1 MLPAMARRGPDA
13 EGFYRWASPSNSTGF
28 GHRRL
33 AILDLS
39 PAGAQP
45 MLSRDGS
52 VGVVFNGCIYNFH
65 EIRAELERLGHAFHS
80 QCDTEIL
87 IEGYL
92 EWGLDRLLPR
102 LHGMFAFAIWDVPK
116 QKLSLARDRLGVKPL
131 VYRIWD
137 GNIAFASTL
146 QALQGIGFPVEIAS
160 AALLEYLDVGF
171 VTDDRSIFQGTRKLA
186 AATVLE
192 WENGKT
198 TERVYWSLPKFGQ
211 DRTIQFDDAVAE
223 TERLIIDAVRL
234 RLISDVPIGALLSGG
249 IDSTLVCWALSK
261 LGANI
266 HAFTVGTPG
275 DPGDESLDAQDIAR
289 RLGISHEIVHLDTN
303 QPPPLDDLIAAYS
316 EPFASTSALGMLR
329 VSQAVKPK
337 ATVLLTGDGGDDV
350 YLGYPFQFNAWRAQ
364 KIARSVPGFAPSVYD
379 ALRPLLSAIPPLKR
393 ARSLLDYAMGGIGAY
408 ARVRIGLPYYYEN
421 NLFGERLKG
430 GTVAHRE
437 VPASFESARD
447 LVAEVFAFHKKMH
460 FTSEFMTKVDGGTM
474 YHSLEA
480 RAPFLDQKIWEFAAR
495 IPAEV
500 HFQGGQFKAILREI
514 VRRHVGPD
522 VAFRRKQGF
531 TVPVERWLA
540 TKWSGRLAELKGE
553 TLLTSQGWFERKALS
568 AAIDRALKQDE
579 IPVQLWYLLVL
590 EAWLRKSGR
599 TS

>member
-1 MLPAMARRGPDA
+1 MLPAMARRGPDG
-13 EGFYRWASPSNSTGF
+13 EGYHGWSAPRSATGF

-45 MLSRDGS
+45 MLSSDGS

-65 EIRAELERLGHAFHS
+65 EIRAELERLGRSFRS

-92 EWGLDRLLPR
+92 EWGIDNLLPR
-102 LHGMFAFAIWDVPK
+102 LHGMFAVAIWDAPK
-116 QKLSLARDRLGVKPL
+116 QRLSLARDRLGVKPL
-131 VYRIWD
+131 IYRISD

-146 QALQGIGFPVEIAS
+146 QALKGIGFPAEIDPAS
-160 AALLEYLDVGF
+160 VLEFLDVGF
-171 VTDDRSIFQGTRKLA
+171 VTEERSILKGTRKLPPGS
-186 AATVLE
+186 VLI
-192 WENGKT
+192 WQDGKA
-198 TERVYWSLPKFGQ
+198 TERTYWSLPRFGQ
-211 DRTIQFDDAVAE
+211 DQSLRFEDAVQE
-223 TERLIIDAVRL
+223 TERLLIEAVRL
-234 RLISDVPIGALLSGG
+234 RLVSDVPIGALLSGG

-266 HAFTVGTPG
+266 HTFTVGTPG
-275 DPGDESLDAQDIAR
+275 DPADESHDARDIAH
-289 RLGISHEIVHLDTN
+289 RLGIPHEVVQLDTN
-303 QPPPLDDLIAAYS
+303 QPPPLEELVDAYS

-329 VSQAVKPK
+329 VSQAVRPK

-350 YLGYPFQFNAWRAQ
+350 YLGYPFFFNAWRAQ
-364 KIARSVPGFAPSVYD
+364 KIARAVPGFTPALYG
-379 ALRPLLSAIPPLKR
+379 ALRPVFSALPQLKR

-408 ARVRIGLPYYYEN
+408 GRVRIGLPYYNEN
-421 NLFGERLKG
+421 QMFGERLRG

-437 VPASFESARD
+437 VPPSFESARN
-447 LVAEVFAFHKKMH
+447 LVADVFSFHKRMH
-460 FTSEFMTKVDGGTM
+460 FTSEFMTKVDGGAM

-480 RAPFLDQKIWEFAAR
+480 RAPFLDQKLWEFASR
-495 IPAEV
+495 VPPEV
-500 HFQGGQFKAILREI
+500 HFHGGKYKAILREI
-514 VRRHVGPD
+514 VRRHVGED

-553 TLLTSQGWFERKALS
+553 TLLAGQGWFDRKQLS

-579 IPVQLWYLLVL
+579 IPLQLWYVLVL
-590 EAWLRKSGR
+590 ESWLRKAAK
-599 TS
+599 

>member
-13 EGFYRWASPSNSTGF
+13 EGYYDWFSASNATGF

-65 EIRAELERLGHAFHS
+65 EIRTELEHLGHSFRS

-102 LHGMFAFAIWDVPK
+102 LHGMFAFAIWDAPK
-116 QKLSLARDRLGVKPL
+116 QRLSIARDRLGVKPL
-131 VYRIWD
+131 VYRVWN

-146 QALQGIGFPVEIAS
+146 RALEGLGFHTEIDPAS
-160 AALLEYLDVGF
+160 LLEFLDVGF
-171 VTDDRSIFQGTRKLA
+171 VTDERSIFQGVHKLPA
-186 AATVLE
+186 GTLLE
-192 WENGKT
+192 WENGRAS
-198 TERVYWSLPKFGQ
+198 ERVYWSLPRFGQ
-211 DRTIQFDDAVAE
+211 DNSIQFEDAVAE
-223 TERLIIDAVRL
+223 TERLLVEAVRL

-261 LGANI
+261 LGANT
-266 HAFTVGTPG
+266 HTFTVGTPG

-289 RLGISHEIVHLDTN
+289 RLGVPHEIVHLDTN
-303 QPPPLDDLIAAYS
+303 QPPPLDELVDAFS

-364 KIARSVPGFAPSVYD
+364 KLARSVPAFTPGIYSAI
-379 ALRPLLSAIPPLKR
+379 RPLLSAIPRLKR

-408 ARVRIGLPYYYEN
+408 GRVRIGLPYYKEN
-421 NLFGERLKG
+421 NLFGDRLRS
-430 GTVAHRE
+430 GTVAYRE
-437 VPASFESARD
+437 VAASFESARD
-447 LVAEVFAFHKKMH
+447 LVAEVFEFHKRMH
-460 FTSEFMTKVDGGTM
+460 FTSEFMTKVDGSTM
-474 YHSLEA
+474 YYSLEA
-480 RAPFLDQKIWEFAAR
+480 RAPFLDQKIWEFASR
-495 IPAEV
+495 ISPEV
-500 HFQGGQFKAILREI
+500 HFRGGKYKAILREI
-514 VRRHVGPD
+514 VRRRVGPD

-540 TKWSGRLAELKGE
+540 TKWADRLAELKGE
-553 TLLTSQGWFERKALS
+553 TLLVKQGWFERKPLS
-568 AAIDRALKQDE
+568 AAIDKALKQDE
-579 IPVQLWYLLVL
+579 IPVQLWYVLVL
-590 EAWLRKSGR
+590 ESWLRAR
-599 TS
+599 